1 MSKATKPTDEAALD
15 VKLMKALGHPL
26 RQRILQVLDR
36 GVEASPKQIAEKMG
50 EPLPNVG
57 YHVRFLAKLDA
68 IELVRIEPGGKSLE
82 HFYRAKV
89 RPVLDE
95 ESWSRILE
103 KVRESLLGQTF
114 QQIWQNS
121 ARGVSEGGG
130 MDDVRTSAAWS
141 AFRLTDDAFT
151 ELGRMIEDFMG
162 KAKALEKGSE
172 IQLEAL
178 DEEERDAQTRL
189 VELDLMLYPI
199 LEDPTP

>member
-36 GVEASPKQIAEKMG
+36 DVEASPKQIAETID
-50 EPLPNVG
+50 EPLANVG

-68 IELVRIEPGGKSLE
+68 IEQVRVEPGEKSME

-95 ESWSRILE
+95 ESWSRIPE
-103 KVRESLLGQTF
+103 HVRASLLGQTF

-130 MDDVRTSAAWS
+130 MDDLRTAAAWS
-141 AFRLTDDAFT
+141 AFRLTDDAFA
-151 ELGRMIEDFMG
+151 ELSRMVEDLMD

-178 DEEERDAQTRL
+178 DDPEREAQTRL